1 MLCLPKTDL
10 PFLSLRKCLESLKII
25 IVQTDAQE
33 IMPRIYTLPNKK
45 EIPRDPG
52 LFLSQRSV
60 EQGLGTLL
68 TEGQLTCAQLCT
80 ASFPGDCSRH
90 CAVTIFQNGPFP
102 LRTHKTGRW
111 REVALQRLGQGGAL
125 STPPRSWQ
133 LEVPG
138 VGGWEGL
145 GALLS
150 ALFGR
155 LAPTP
160 CVGDATPSPSPEPP
174 TSNPL
179 CFLLCCRRAPPA
191 PWGSGRC
198 SRVG

>member
-10 PFLSLRKCLESLKII
+10 PFLSLRECLESFKII
-25 IVQTDAQE
+25 IAQTDAQE

-52 LFLSQRSV
+52 LFLSPHSA
-60 EQGLGTLL
+60 EQGPGTLL

-80 ASFPGDCSRH
+80 ASFPGDGSRH
-90 CAVTIFQNGPFP
+90 CTVTIFQNGPFP

-111 REVALQRLGQGGAL
+111 REVALQRLGQGGVL
-125 STPPRSWQ
+125 STSPPDPGNWKCREWGAGRDWVLSFRSC
-133 LEVPG
+133 
-138 VGGWEGL
+138 
-145 GALLS
+145 S
-150 ALFGR
+150 AVWPRPHVLV
-155 LAPTP
+155 TP
-160 CVGDATPSPSPEPP
+160 PLPQPRAP
-174 TSNPL
+174 TSNPR

-198 SRVG
+198 SRAG